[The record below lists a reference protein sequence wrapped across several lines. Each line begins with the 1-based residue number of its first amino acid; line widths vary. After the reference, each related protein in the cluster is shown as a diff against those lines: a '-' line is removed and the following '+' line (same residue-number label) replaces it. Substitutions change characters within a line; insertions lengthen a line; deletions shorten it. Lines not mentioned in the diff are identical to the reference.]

1 MPTVLH
7 RLSKWAQAAPEAIA
21 QRYKKNQSW
30 IGISSREFMDRVFH
44 LALYL
49 ESNGFTEKDIACIYS
64 PNNPE
69 WVHCDLAVQLLR
81 GQSAGIYPNSTHK
94 DVHYVLSHTEASV
107 LAVYNKEYFD
117 KILAGGELPSC
128 IRKIIVFDG
137 DTSISEN
144 AVAYSNAISEGAKIA
159 KKSKKKI
166 EEYLDRLDPEAS
178 AFLVY
183 TSGTTGNPKGA
194 ILSHDNLVFTSDL
207 ISYSWKLPFGEGSL
221 FSFLPLC
228 HIAERLQNV
237 GVGIS
242 QRYTVNF
249 ASKFENL
256 NKELVEIQPTLL
268 LSVPRLWEKMME
280 GVLHQVKNSPFPR
293 RRLIEWALAVGARV
307 AEAKYSKKFPHP
319 LDLIRREVADRLVLS
334 KVRYAM
340 GLGNAQ
346 KIASGAAALSP
357 QVSRWFRSLGLEI
370 LEDFGQTESTGVVCI
385 TEPGVDSAGT
395 VGKPAPGIEFKLAED
410 GEVLCR
416 GRNVFKGYYKDP
428 VSTEQVM
435 PSSEGGWLHTGDLA
449 EFNERGLVKV
459 KGRKKEVLK
468 TSGGKMVAPLP
479 IEEALKASEIIS
491 QVCIVGDGKN
501 YLSALIT
508 LSENKLNE
516 LKDCPGILDDLL
528 IRDPEIN
535 RLVRAKV
542 DEVNQSLASFEKIKK
557 FTILSR
563 EFSIADGEM
572 TPTLKMKR
580 NVIESHFRSLI
591 DDMYSG
597 TNKNASP

>member
-7 RLSKWAQAAPEAIA
+7 RLSRWANETPQAVA
-21 QRYKKNQSW
+21 QRYKKKNSW
-30 IGISSREFMDRVFH
+30 IGISSSEFMDRIFH
-44 LALYL
+44 LTLYL
-49 ESNGFTEKDIACIYS
+49 ESNGFTAKDIACIYS

-69 WVHCDLAVQLLR
+69 WVHCDLAAQLLG

-128 IRKIIVFDG
+128 IRKVIVFDG
-137 DTSISEN
+137 DTSISEK
-144 AVAYSNAISEGAKIA
+144 AVAYSDAVSEGAKLA

-166 EEYLDRLDPEAS
+166 EEYLNAIDPEAP

-194 ILSHDNLVFTSDL
+194 ILSHDNLVFSSDV
-207 ISYSWKLPFGEGSL
+207 ISRSWELPFGEGTL

-256 NKELVEIQPTLL
+256 NKELVEVQPTLL

-307 AEAKYSKKFPHP
+307 SEAKYSKRFPHP
-319 LDLIRREVADRLVLS
+319 LDLIQREVADRLVLS

-340 GLGNAQ
+340 GLGKVQ
-346 KIASGAAALSP
+346 KIASGAASLSP

-370 LEDFGQTESTGVVCI
+370 LEDFGQTESTGVICV
-385 TEPGVDSAGT
+385 TEPRVDSAGT
-395 VGKPAPGIEFKLAED
+395 VGKPAPGTEFKLAED

-416 GRNVFKGYYKDP
+416 GRNVFKGYFKDP
-428 VSTEQVM
+428 VSTELVL
-435 PSSEGGWLHTGDLA
+435 PPSEGGWLHTGDLA
-449 EFNERGLVKV
+449 EFNERGLVKI
-459 KGRKKEVLK
+459 KGRKKEILK

-479 IEEALKASEIIS
+479 IEETLKASEIIS
-491 QVCIVGDGKN
+491 QVCIVGDGRN

-516 LKDCPGILDDLL
+516 LKDRPGILDNLVV
-528 IRDPEIN
+528 RDPEIN
-535 RLVRAKV
+535 QMVRAKV
-542 DEVNQSLASFEKIKK
+542 DEVNQGLASYEKVKK
-557 FTILSR
+557 FAILSR

-580 NVIESHFRSLI
+580 NVIESHFRTVI

-597 TNKNASP
+597 TGKNESP